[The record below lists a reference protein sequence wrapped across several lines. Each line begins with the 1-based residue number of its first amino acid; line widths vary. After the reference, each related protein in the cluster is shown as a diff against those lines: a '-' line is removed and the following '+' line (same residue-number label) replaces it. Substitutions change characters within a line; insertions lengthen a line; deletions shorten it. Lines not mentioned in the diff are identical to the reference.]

1 MEKRTIALFKKILK
15 AVAPP
20 PDILPSEW
28 AEENL
33 ILNESALSTGRWR
46 SDTVPYQKDII
57 DAVVD
62 PEVEKIVI
70 MSSSQGG
77 KNVIVNIIIGYF
89 IDVDPS
95 PIMLI
100 EPTLDLAE
108 DYSKRRLAPIIQDT
122 KCLREKVYETKSRD
136 SNNTILLKL
145 FPGGSLN
152 LVGANSPRSLAS
164 KPIRVIIA
172 DEVDGFEASAG
183 KEGDPLKLADKRAI
197 TFWNRKKIYISTPV
211 LKGTS
216 RIEKEYLSGT
226 QEKWCL
232 KCPNCGEYQ
241 YINWHGIKF
250 EHSKDDKG
258 NYSVWDITF
267 QCPDCLKKYDEY
279 TWKQQPGAWVAEN
292 PDAIKTKKTRSF
304 HWNAF
309 VYFWTSWE
317 DIILEYLHSKSD
329 PEEKKVFKN
338 TVLGEPYEE
347 NINDEEYSFLLDRRE
362 EYPADLPDGVLIL
375 TAGVD
380 TQDDRLEYEI
390 VGWGKGEQ
398 SWGIEY
404 GVIMGKPDQAS
415 TWQMLS
421 DKLDTVWR
429 FENGLGL
436 KVACTF
442 VDSGGHY
449 TSEVYKFCRANEH
462 RKIFAIRGKGGA
474 GIPLIYSKGRSKK
487 ENCLYF
493 NLGVDGGKAKIRSR
507 LQIQQPGDRYC
518 HFPLNEGKGYDQM
531 YFKGLLSE
539 RPVTRKVNGRI
550 KVVWEKIGGAKRRN
564 EPLDVRNYAQ
574 AAFELLPV
582 NLDILEERLKSMTPS
597 KDKVI
602 DVTKRKPQNR
612 KYGVVNRGIKA

>member
-1 MEKRTIALFKKILK
+1 MEKKTIALFRKILK
-15 AVAPP
+15 AAAPP

-28 AEENL
+28 AEKNL
-33 ILNESALSTGRWR
+33 ILNESALSTGRWH
-46 SDTVPYQKDII
+46 SDTVPFQKEII

-62 PEVEKIVI
+62 PELEKIVI

-77 KNVIVNIIIGYF
+77 KNVIVNIIIGYY

-100 EPTLDLAE
+100 EPTLELAE

-164 KPIRVIIA
+164 KPIRIVIA
-172 DEVDGFEASAG
+172 DEVDGFEISAG
-183 KEGDPLKLADKRAI
+183 REGDPLKLADKRSI
-197 TFWNRKKIYISTPV
+197 TYWNRKKIYISTPV
-211 LKGTS
+211 IKGAS
-216 RIEKEYLSGT
+216 RIEKEYLAGT

-232 KCPNCGEYQ
+232 KCPNCGKYQ
-241 YINWHGIKF
+241 YINWYGLKF
-250 EHSKDDKG
+250 EYSKDEKG
-258 NYSVWDITF
+258 NYDIWDITF
-267 QCPDCLKKYDEY
+267 QCPDCLEKFDEHV
-279 TWKQQPGAWVAEN
+279 WKEQPGAWIAAN
-292 PDAIKTKKTRSF
+292 PDAKKTKKTRSF
-304 HWNAF
+304 HWNAL

-317 DIILEYLHSKSD
+317 EIILEYLECKSD
-329 PEEKKVFKN
+329 PELKKVFKN
-338 TVLGEPYEE
+338 TVLGESYEE
-347 NINDEEYSFLLDRRE
+347 NINDEEYAYLLDRRE

-404 GVIMGKPDQAS
+404 GIIMGKPDQES

-429 FENGLGL
+429 FENGIGL

-449 TSEVYKFCRANEH
+449 TSDVYKFCRANEH
-462 RKIFAIRGKGGA
+462 RKIFAVRGKGGP

-493 NLGVDGGKAKIRSR
+493 NLGVDGGKARILSR
-507 LQIQQPGDRYC
+507 LRIKQPGDRYC
-518 HFPLNEGKGYDQM
+518 HFPLNEERGYDQM

-539 RPVTRKVNGRI
+539 RSRVKKVSGQVKI
-550 KVVWEKIGGAKRRN
+550 VWEKIGGASRRN

-574 AAFELLPV
+574 AAFALLPV
-582 NLDILEERLKSMTPS
+582 NLEILEKRLKSMSPS
-597 KDKVI
+597 RNKVI
-602 DVTKRKPQNR
+602 DITKTPPQKR
-612 KYGVVNRGIKA
+612 KYGVINRGITV

>member
-20 PDILPSEW
+20 PNILPSEW

-46 SDTVPYQKDII
+46 SETVPYQKEII

-89 IDVDPS
+89 IDIDPS

-100 EPTLDLAE
+100 EPTLELAE

-122 KCLREKVYETKSRD
+122 KCLKEKIYETKSRD

-172 DEVDGFEASAG
+172 DEVDGFEASSG

-197 TFWNRKKIYISTPV
+197 TYWNRKKIYISTPV
-211 LKGTS
+211 LKGAS
-216 RIEKEYLSGT
+216 RIEKEYLAGT

-232 KCPNCGEYQ
+232 KCPGCGKYQ
-241 YINWHGIKF
+241 YINWHGLKF
-250 EHSKDDKG
+250 DYSKDEKG
-258 NYSVWDITF
+258 NYSVWNITF
-267 QCPDCLKKYDEY
+267 QCPDCLQKFDEY
-279 TWKQQPGAWVAEN
+279 TWKQQPGAWIAEN
-292 PDAIKTKKTRSF
+292 PEAKKTKRTRSF

-309 VYFWTSWE
+309 VYFWMSWE

-329 PEEKKVFKN
+329 PEMKKVFKN
-338 TVLGEPYEE
+338 TILGEPYEE
-347 NINDEEYSFLLDRRE
+347 RIEDEEWSYLLERRE

-380 TQDDRLEYEI
+380 VQDDRLEYEI

-404 GVIMGKPDQAS
+404 GIIMGKPDQDS

-449 TSEVYKFCRANEH
+449 TSEVYKFCKANEY
-462 RKIFAIRGKGGA
+462 RKIFAIKGKGGP
-474 GIPLIYSKGRSKK
+474 GYPLIYSKGRSKK

-493 NLGVDGGKAKIRSR
+493 VLGVDGGKAKILSR
-507 LQIQQPGDRYC
+507 LQIKQPGDGYC
-518 HFPLNEGKGYDQM
+518 HFPLGEERGYDEI
-531 YFKGLLSE
+531 YFRGLFSE
-539 RPVTRKVNGRI
+539 RPKPKKVNGRI
-550 KVVWEKIGGAKRRN
+550 KIVWEKLGGANRRN

-574 AAFELLPV
+574 AAFALLPV
-582 NLDILEERLKSMTPS
+582 NLDILEERLKSMTPDS
-597 KDKVI
+597 GQVVNA
-602 DVTKRKPQNR
+602 VTKKPQKR
-612 KYGVVNRGIKA
+612 KYGVVNRGIKE